1 MGRILNRCAA
11 ALFLCI
17 APMGAKA
24 ACYAP
29 EELRAEQLLRLH
41 SEMMVVAA
49 TCRQASDGSD
59 LAFAYK
65 AFTRKNLRA
74 LRAAEKTMM
83 NYYKKT
89 EGGDPVEG
97 LDRLRTKLGN
107 EAGQTAADLT
117 PPEFCARYRD
127 NLEAFGVATSSALDR
142 QVRRMAS
149 AEASFERP
157 CDEGESEP

>member
-1 MGRILNRCAA
+1 MKRALKISAA
-11 ALFLCI
+11 ALLLC
-17 APMGAKA
+17 AVPMAAKA
-24 ACYAP
+24 ACYEP
-29 EELRAEQLLRLH
+29 EEMRAEQLLRLH
-41 SEMMVVAA
+41 SEMMVVAV

-89 EGGDPVEG
+89 DDGDPVEN

-117 PPEFCARYRD
+117 PPEFCVRYRD
-127 NLEAFGVATSSALDR
+127 NLAAFGTATSSALDR

-149 AEASFERP
+149 AEASFVRP
-157 CDEGESEP
+157 CDEDGAEP